1 MFPSPASSKCI
12 SRSHNGVLS
21 RAPITLHSSPTSVRR
36 YPPGTAD
43 FGPLTVD
50 GLLSSYEEVIA
61 TIERG
66 ERFGAKHGRTGFRCN
81 FAFHGEWNNR
91 QYSAKQIEAHAVE
104 EKDGWLVITVIVK
117 FF

>member
-1 MFPSPASSKCI
+1 MKV
-12 SRSHNGVLS
+12 R
-21 RAPITLHSSPTSVRR
+21 LHAHAQDRLQER
-36 YPPGTAD
+36 GAAD
-43 FGPLTVD
+43 
-50 GLLSSYEEVIA
+50 EEVIA

-91 QYSAKQIEAHAVE
+91 QYSTKQIEAYAVE

>member
-1 MFPSPASSKCI
+1 MKV
-12 SRSHNGVLS
+12 R
-21 RAPITLHSSPTSVRR
+21 LHAHAQDRLQER
-36 YPPGTAD
+36 GAAD
-43 FGPLTVD
+43 
-50 GLLSSYEEVIA
+50 EEVIA

-81 FAFHGEWNNR
+81 FAFHSEWNNR
-91 QYSAKQIEAHAVE
+91 QYATKQIEAYAVE